1 MSTKLKKQ
9 YRDYEWVRDLYFF
22 LEIVFFQESLCRL
35 SAVWDRSESD
45 KFE

>member
-22 LEIVFFQESLCRL
+22 LEIVYYVFPGIALSL
-35 SAVWDRSESD
+35 VWDRSEND